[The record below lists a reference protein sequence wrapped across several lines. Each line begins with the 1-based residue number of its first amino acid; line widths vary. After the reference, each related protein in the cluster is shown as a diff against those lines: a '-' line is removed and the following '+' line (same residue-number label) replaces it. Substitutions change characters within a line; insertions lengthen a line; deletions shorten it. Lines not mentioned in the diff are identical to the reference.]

1 MPRNRM
7 NKVYSIYHSMEDR
20 GLFEMNKANTQA
32 VSNDGLSIYEGP
44 VQYPKMLYHPKG
56 ELHCISQGILVTDR
70 DSRPVFDERGQ
81 PKYAGAVWGVKNVIV
96 ESEAQEEEMIALGWH
111 YTEAQALRA
120 NPETHLKAPP
130 KTRHEL
136 QDEEIAELRRQLE
149 EMKGKV
155 VPTAAAAGLN
165 TATNAGLVANKV
177 GVKA

>member
-1 MPRNRM
+1 MARNRM

-20 GLFEMNKANTQA
+20 GLFETNKANAQA

-44 VQYPKMLYHPKG
+44 VQYPRMLYHPKG

-81 PKYAGAVWGVKNVIV
+81 PKYAGAVWGVKNIIV
-96 ESEAQEEEMIALGWH
+96 ESEEQEAEMVKEGWH

-130 KTRHEL
+130 KTNAEL
-136 QDEEIAELRRQLE
+136 QQERIAELEKKLAE
-149 EMKGKV
+149 AEAKNKPSSTPGK
-155 VPTAAAAGLN
+155 AA
-165 TATNAGLVANKV
+165 
-177 GVKA
+177 

>member
-20 GLFEMNKANTQA
+20 GLFETNKANVQA

-70 DSRPVFDERGQ
+70 DSRPVFDETGK

-96 ESEAQEEEMIALGWH
+96 ESEAQEEEMVALGWH

-130 KTRHEL
+130 KTTHEL
-136 QDEEIAELRRQLE
+136 QSEEIAALKKQIE

-155 VPTAAAAGLN
+155 VPDSKPASTPGKAA
-165 TATNAGLVANKV
+165 
-177 GVKA
+177 